1 MADLATFENNKLKL
15 VLANS
20 SLSNAQSRVLL
31 FTGHVNNIIY

>member
-20 SLSNAQSRVLL
+20 SLTSRVC
-31 FTGHVNNIIY
+31 TRNINLYIIIRRL